1 MSHSADCDARPSR
14 RYQLHLEERRPYQFV
29 VERHEVP
36 FQRRLTY
43 WTFNRG
49 RSQIVHRSQSNHQPT
64 CCKCKT
70 PRRNGTRQCSSSV
83 LRVRQNQTDPVI
95 GLSGAR
101 RIKRLPIHPGRA
113 GHSKNRTVSE
123 RKSLAL
129 ISSYLQIVKD
139 EWLDVPLSQ
148 FLVQFEI
155 LRWLRRRATEINLLK
170 SESNPTE
177 KNRQENF
184 HE

>member
-1 MSHSADCDARPSR
+1 RVM
-14 RYQLHLEERRPYQFV
+14 
-29 VERHEVP
+29 
-36 FQRRLTY
+36 
-43 WTFNRG
+43 RG
-49 RSQIVHRSQSNHQPT
+49 
-64 CCKCKT
+64 
-70 PRRNGTRQCSSSV
+70 G
-83 LRVRQNQTDPVI
+83 
-95 GLSGAR
+95 
-101 RIKRLPIHPGRA
+101 IKRLPIHPGRA
-113 GHSKNRTVSE
+113 GPSKNRTVSE
-123 RKSLAL
+123 RKSFAL

-155 LRWLRRRATEINLLK
+155 LRWLRRRATEINFLK